1 MRPEVARVIVECPSP
16 DHAFLRVKM
25 CGKEVLSPKPIQSVI
40 KMQEVSK
47 LASQSISPLRAMLRL
62 LQYHLKQP
70 HPFSRVMGRAS
81 SFSLYGDH

>member
-1 MRPEVARVIVECPSP
+1 MRPEVARVIVECPSL

-62 LQYHLKQP
+62 LQYH
-70 HPFSRVMGRAS
+70 SEATS
-81 SFSLYGDH
+81 SVL

>member
-1 MRPEVARVIVECPSP
+1 MARVIVECPSL

-62 LQYHLKQP
+62 LQYH
-70 HPFSRVMGRAS
+70 SEATS
-81 SFSLYGDH
+81 SVL

>member
-1 MRPEVARVIVECPSP
+1 MARVIVECPSL

-40 KMQEVSK
+40 KMQEVSQ

-62 LQYHLKQP
+62 LQYH
-70 HPFSRVMGRAS
+70 SEATS
-81 SFSLYGDH
+81 SFL